1 MVWISVIG
9 PTDQYTRL
17 VKVSN
22 QITIN
27 HCCDGL
33 TRMALRLLVWSKEL
47 YDPNVDIVVYL
58 GFPVH
63 IGLVIWFFDL

>member
-1 MVWISVIG
+1 MVG
-9 PTDQYTRL
+9 ATDEYTRL

-33 TRMALRLLVWSKEL
+33 TGMALRILVWSKEF
-47 YDPNVDIVVYL
+47 YDPNEDIEVYL

-63 IGLVIWFFDL
+63 IGRVFYRDCLDFG